1 MFAWRR
7 WRGGGMN
14 YQSMYTDKIRN
25 MSEEEYSEF
34 KNKSQSGCGHGHYY
48 NHCYT
53 YGDCNSKNDCSSKKE
68 SETDSEKK

>member
-7 WRGGGMN
+7 WRGGMN

-34 KNKSQSGCGHGHYY
+34 KNKSQRGCGHGYYY
-48 NHCYT
+48 NHCNNYDD
-53 YGDCNSKNDCSSKKE
+53 YCNDTNCNSKKE
-68 SETDSEKK
+68 SQTDSEKK